1 MNVFI
6 GKALF
11 NFIDQGSYKKYGFRA
26 ESILT
31 TLYVFILYQATC
43 LNWILF
49 YHLSKLLKMS

>member
-43 LNWILF
+43 LN
-49 YHLSKLLKMS
+49 